1 LADSSF
7 EVGFAGPS
15 LDNPVLFGRYADSL
29 AEQLRR
35 RYTSSAGYKI
45 SVEKKEKDPKKRK
58 WSVNLLAGWF
68 SGAEITIKPI
78 EATPHRAV
86 VGIAWNSR
94 VLELLIGGVAV
105 TGLLICLPL
114 LVASV
119 FVLHRMGFAV
129 IVTIIVFFVWAL
141 IGSIVATG
149 VARLFAALFGNE
161 FDAQRRSTL
170 LNEIKAVPL
179 PSPPSPKT

>member
-1 LADSSF
+1 MGDSSF
-7 EVGFAGPS
+7 EVGFPGPS

-35 RYTSSAGYKI
+35 RYPSSSGYKI
-45 SVEKKEKDPKKRK
+45 SVEKKDKDPKKRK

-86 VGIAWNSR
+86 VDLTWNSR
-94 VLELLIGGVAV
+94 VLELLAKGVAV
-105 TGLLICLPL
+105 IGLLMCIPL
-114 LVASV
+114 LIAAV
-119 FVLHRMGFAV
+119 FVLHRLGFAV
-129 IVTIIVFFVWAL
+129 ILTIIVFFVWAL

-149 VARLFAALFGNE
+149 IARLFAAIFGNE
-161 FDAQRRSTL
+161 FDAQRQYAL
-170 LNEIKAVPL
+170 LNEIKTVPL
-179 PSPPSPKT
+179 PSPPPSNT